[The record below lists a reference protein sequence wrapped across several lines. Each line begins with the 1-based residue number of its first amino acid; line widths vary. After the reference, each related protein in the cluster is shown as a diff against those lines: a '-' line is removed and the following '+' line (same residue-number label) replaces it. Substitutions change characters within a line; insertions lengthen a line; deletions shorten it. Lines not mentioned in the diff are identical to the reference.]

1 MVIIIVWNLN
11 FLFFKKEGKQEGEKE
26 VKKQKSKKSS
36 RNARSISHQSSI
48 KNNEKVQFRK
58 KNFSNEFFFSFTRVN
73 ALLRFQTHR
82 HACFKRVNN
91 NNNAGVHNL
100 FPVV

>member
-1 MVIIIVWNLN
+1 
-11 FLFFKKEGKQEGEKE
+11 
-26 VKKQKSKKSS
+26 
-36 RNARSISHQSSI
+36 
-48 KNNEKVQFRK
+48 VQFRK

-73 ALLRFQTHR
+73 ALLRFQTHT